1 MPSLDGVT
9 GDDLKWLLLNGIGAH
24 LSMPPSSLGAVADVS
39 PQSFL
44 DAARHALQRLGVT
57 TLSKA
62 DARDLLST
70 ARVYAATNSATSKA
84 CRLFAVL
91 PVAEPRWS
99 AEMDAAELEAAGA
112 TLPEEEG
119 VEFTEEA
126 LRERITAELGTKY
139 EKDLERLQDDITW
152 LAGQSME
159 LNERLTEFQS
169 RADAITTLEQMRA
182 HIKAMPMP
190 KLLRSRGVAAASA

>member
-9 GDDLKWLLLNGIGAH
+9 GDDLKWLLLNGIAAH

-44 DAARHALQRLGVT
+44 DAARHALLRLGVT
-57 TLSKA
+57 ALTKA

-70 ARVYAATNSATSKA
+70 ARAYAATNSATSKA

-99 AEMDAAELEAAGA
+99 AEMDAAEVEAAGA
-112 TLPEEEG
+112 DLEDG

-126 LRERITAELGTKY
+126 LRERITAELDAKY
-139 EKDLERLQDDITW
+139 EADLLRIQGDVDW
-152 LAGQSME
+152 LAGQLME

-169 RADAITTLEQMRA
+169 RANTITTLEQMRA
-182 HIKAMPMP
+182 HIKEMPMP
-190 KLLRSRGVAAASA
+190 KLIRSRGVAAASA